1 MTPDLLRGLAA
12 LLAWLTLASVPLP
25 AQAHKPSDAYLTLAV
40 AADGR
45 ISQRLDIALRDLD
58 RDLDLDADA
67 DGQLRW
73 GAVRSRWGRLE
84 QLADT
89 AVVVQADGQPCR
101 RIDTGMPQLDTHV
114 DGTYAVL
121 RRTLQC
127 TGSSVPAAL
136 TIDYRL
142 FAASDPTHRGITRI
156 DLPGAAAPLTRVLVP
171 GAAPVTLAT
180 GTPGAAAPATPWART
195 ASFFADGLHHI
206 AIGAD
211 HLLFLVTLLMV
222 AVWRRQGD
230 GWAPRAAA
238 GSAWRETLRLVS
250 AFTVAHSLTLGLAAS
265 GVLAP
270 PTRWVESLIAA
281 SVCVAALDNLRPFL
295 PGPRWMTVAVFG
307 LVHGFG
313 FAGPL
318 QDLGLRGSDL
328 ALPLLG
334 FNLGVEAGQL
344 LVVAVLL
351 PLALRLRASDVY
363 RRWIVRPG
371 SALAALLALGWTLE
385 RALALP
391 LLPAIGR

>member
-1 MTPDLLRGLAA
+1 MTTVLMRRLMV
-12 LLAWLTLASVPLP
+12 WLTLAVSPLP
-25 AQAHKPSDAYLTLAV
+25 TLAHKPSDAYLTLAV

-58 RDLDLDADA
+58 RDLDLGADA

-73 GAVRSRWGRLE
+73 GAVRSRWDRLE

-89 AVVVQADGQPCR
+89 AVVVQADGRPCR
-101 RIDTGMPQLDTHV
+101 RIDTGTPQLDTHV

-121 RRTLQC
+121 QRTLHC
-127 TGSSVPAAL
+127 GGTGVPAAL
-136 TIDYRL
+136 AIDYRL

-171 GAAPVTLAT
+171 GAPPVTLAT
-180 GTPGAAAPATPWART
+180 GAAAPTTPWART
-195 ASFFADGLHHI
+195 ASFFAEGLHHI

-238 GSAWRETLRLVS
+238 GSAWRETLRLVT
-250 AFTVAHSLTLGLAAS
+250 AFTVAHSLTLGLAAA

-281 SVCVAALDNLRPFL
+281 SVCIAALDNLRPFL